1 MHGEVVTPLL
11 RLEAPSGQT
20 DRMGKLLT
28 VSAWFVGTL
37 VALLVLTALAVSLLF
52 DPNDYKADI
61 AQAVRDASGRAFSMD
76 GDLSLD
82 FFPWLAVEMGPG
94 TLGNAEGFG
103 EAPFLRFDSARLA
116 IKLLPL
122 VFAREIAVGTASLD
136 GLRVNLAVNAAG
148 LSNWDDLVARRE
160 QAGSVPA
167 AGPGRAPAADA
178 GFGLEVQRL
187 SLRDAAFSY
196 TDARAGRRYRVT
208 EANLEL
214 RGIDGTAPAP
224 LSGGFVFA
232 LESYALGGRVDLAA
246 ALTADAATGIV
257 RLDDLELDVRIAG
270 ATEAPADLRLAA
282 PAIALD
288 TNAQTADL
296 GVLAL
301 SILDLALTA
310 DVEPFAYA
318 ESIEATAVLGVAAFS
333 PRRLLQALGGELPAT
348 ADPGALGRLRLDARA
363 RLGSTAIALEDIVLL
378 MDDTTLRGR
387 VAVPRARGGVFE
399 FDLGGDGIDLSRY
412 LAPAGEA
419 GAVTED
425 QTPAAAIPTALLRA
439 GNARGKL
446 TLGRATLG
454 AMLFEDMELGVNLAD
469 GRLRLYPMTARLFD
483 GRYRGDVRVDAA
495 GDTPLLSVDE
505 RLENVSLAPLSRA
518 LFGRDALSGR
528 INAAFRLSGRGNDM
542 AAVPR
547 TLTGNLS
554 FELKDGTLEG
564 RDLWYELR
572 RARALIRRETPPA
585 PRLPA
590 RTRFSQLSASGT
602 VVDGVFTNDD
612 LRAELPFLRLS
623 GKGRLELV
631 ETTLDYSLKARF
643 IEQPELMGDVTAAE
657 LDDFTKAVLPIRIT
671 GTLAAPDFGLDLAE
685 AARARV
691 KEEVTD
697 RLLDFLGRGGDE
709 EAAAD
714 PDAAPGD
721 PAQDLEDVIKD
732 RLRKLLRRD

>member
-11 RLEAPSGQT
+11 RLEAPSGQA

-28 VSAWFVGTL
+28 VSAWFAGTL
-37 VALLVLTALAVSLLF
+37 IALLVLTALAVSLLF

-82 FFPWLAVEMGPG
+82 FFPWLAVEMGPS

-103 EAPFLRFDSARLA
+103 EAPFLRFDSARLS

-160 QAGSVPA
+160 PAGPVPA
-167 AGPGRAPAADA
+167 AGPGRGPAADA
-178 GFGLEVQRL
+178 GFGLEVRRL
-187 SLRDAAFSY
+187 SVRDAAFSY
-196 TDARAGRRYRVT
+196 TDAQAGRRYRVT
-208 EANLEL
+208 EADLEL

-232 LESYALGGRVDLAA
+232 LEPHALGGRVDLTA
-246 ALTADAATGIV
+246 ALTADSATGIV

-296 GVLAL
+296 GALEL
-301 SILDLALTA
+301 SILDLRLTA

-363 RLGSTAIALEDIVLL
+363 RLGSTAIALEDIVLV

-419 GAVTED
+419 VTED
-425 QTPAAAIPTALLRA
+425 QTPAAAMPTALLRA
-439 GNARGKL
+439 GHARGRL

-454 AMLFEDMELGVNLAD
+454 AVLFEDMELGVDLAD

-495 GDTPLLSVDE
+495 GDPPLLSVDE
-505 RLENVSLAPLSRA
+505 RLENVSLAPLGRA
-518 LFGRDALSGR
+518 LFGRETLSGS
-528 INAAFRLSGRGNDM
+528 INAAFRLSGRGADL
-542 AAVPR
+542 AAVSR

-585 PRLPA
+585 PKLPA

-602 VVDGVFTNDD
+602 VVDGVFANDD

-631 ETTLDYSLKARF
+631 ETTLDYTLKARF
-643 IEQPELMGDVTAAE
+643 IEQPELMGDVSAAE

-721 PAQDLEDVIKD
+721 PAQDLEDVVKD
-732 RLRKLLRRD
+732 RLKKLLRRD

>member
-11 RLEAPSGQT
+11 RLQAPSGQT

-37 VALLVLTALAVSLLF
+37 IALLVLTALAVSLLF

-82 FFPWLAVEMGPG
+82 FFPWLAVEVGPS

-103 EAPFLRFDSARLA
+103 EAPFLRFDSARLS

-160 QAGSVPA
+160 RAGSVPA
-167 AGPGRAPAADA
+167 AGPGRGPAADA
-178 GFGLEVQRL
+178 GFGLEAQRL
-187 SLRDAAFSY
+187 SVRDAAFSY

-232 LESYALGGRVDLAA
+232 LEPYALGGRVDLAA
-246 ALTADAATGIV
+246 ALTADSAAGIV

-296 GVLAL
+296 GVLEL
-301 SILDLALTA
+301 SVLDLALTA
-310 DVEPFAYA
+310 DIEPFAYA
-318 ESIEATAVLGVAAFS
+318 ESIEATAALGVAAFS

-363 RLGSTAIALEDIVLL
+363 RLGSTAIALEDIVLVI
-378 MDDTTLRGR
+378 DDTTLRGR
-387 VAVPRARGGVFE
+387 VAVPRARDGVFE

-425 QTPAAAIPTALLRA
+425 RAPAATMPTALLRA

-454 AMLFEDMELGVNLAD
+454 AMLFEDMELGLNLAA
-469 GRLRLYPMTARLFD
+469 GRLRLYPMTAHLFD

-505 RLENVSLAPLSRA
+505 RLENVSLAPLGGA
-518 LFGRDALSGR
+518 LFGRDTLSGR
-528 INAAFRLSGRGNDM
+528 INAAFRLSGRGDDM
-542 AAVPR
+542 AAVLR

-602 VVDGVFTNDD
+602 VVDGVFASDD

-631 ETTLDYSLKARF
+631 ETTLDYTLKARF
-643 IEQPELMGDVTAAE
+643 IEQPELMGDVSAAE

-691 KEEVTD
+691 KQEVTD
-697 RLLDFLGRGGDE
+697 RLLDFLGRGGDQ

-721 PAQDLEDVIKD
+721 QAQDLEDVVKD
-732 RLRKLLRRD
+732 RLRELLRRD

>member
-1 MHGEVVTPLL
+1 MRGEVVTPLL

-37 VALLVLTALAVSLLF
+37 IALLVLTALAVSLLF

-82 FFPWLAVEMGPG
+82 FFPWLAVEMGPS

-103 EAPFLRFDSARLA
+103 EAPFLRFDSARLS

-122 VFAREIAVGTASLD
+122 VFGREIAVGTASLD

-167 AGPGRAPAADA
+167 AGPGRGPAADA

-187 SLRDAAFSY
+187 SVRDAAFGY

-232 LESYALGGRVDLAA
+232 LEPYALGGRVDLAV
-246 ALTADAATGIV
+246 ALTADSATGIV

-296 GVLAL
+296 GALEL
-301 SILDLALTA
+301 SILGLALTA

-333 PRRLLQALGGELPAT
+333 PRRLLRALGGELPAT

-363 RLGSTAIALEDIVLL
+363 RLDSTAIALEDIVLV

-387 VAVPRARGGVFE
+387 VAVPRAHGGVFE

-419 GAVTED
+419 VTED
-425 QTPAAAIPTALLRA
+425 QTPAAAMPTALLRA

-505 RLENVSLAPLSRA
+505 RLENVSLAPLGRA
-518 LFGRDALSGR
+518 LFGRDTLSGR
-528 INAAFRLSGRGNDM
+528 INAAFRLSGRGDDM
-542 AAVPR
+542 AAVLR

-585 PRLPA
+585 PQLPA

-602 VVDGVFTNDD
+602 VVDGVFANDD

-631 ETTLDYSLKARF
+631 ETTLDYTLKARF
-643 IEQPELMGDVTAAE
+643 IEQPELMGDVSAAE

-671 GTLAAPDFGLDLAE
+671 GTLAAPDFSLDLAE

-721 PAQDLEDVIKD
+721 PAQDLEDVVKD
-732 RLRKLLRRD
+732 RLRELLRRD